1 MILFARCYAVKNKLM
16 SNKKQMIPEI
26 NSKVLSVRFVFCDR
40 FRTVRCTRSLIFF
53 TPASVSPPPQISSDL
68 RFLKSAWHKN
78 IRSKNIWQNQSRKI
92 LLVKFEFYAKKMI
105 VDSLE
110 SNYLY
115 LQISIA
121 QREATWDW
129 DNLCNDKVY
138 PYISNS
144 LFQNL

>member
-1 MILFARCYAVKNKLM
+1 
-16 SNKKQMIPEI
+16 
-26 NSKVLSVRFVFCDR
+26 
-40 FRTVRCTRSLIFF
+40 
-53 TPASVSPPPQISSDL
+53 
-68 RFLKSAWHKN
+68 
-78 IRSKNIWQNQSRKI
+78 
-92 LLVKFEFYAKKMI
+92 MI

>member
-26 NSKVLSVRFVFCDR
+26 NSKVLSVRLVFCDR

-78 IRSKNIWQNQSRKI
+78 IRSKNIWQNQSTKI
-92 LLVKFEFYAKKMI
+92 LLVKFGILCHKNDCGQSGVKLLISTNFNSTKG
-105 VDSLE
+105 
-110 SNYLY
+110 SNLG
-115 LQISIA
+115 LKQLM
-121 QREATWDW
+121 Q
-129 DNLCNDKVY
+129 
-138 PYISNS
+138 
-144 LFQNL
+144 